1 MKVTTGGRA
10 LKFYATIRIEIRRAD
25 AIKQGDKVI
34 GNRVNVKIVKNK
46 VAAPYRSC
54 KVELIF
60 GQGISAEHE
69 LAQLAV
75 DYGFIEKSG
84 SWFSYNGDRLGQG
97 ITSVYDF
104 LKNNPEAAEKIEDAV
119 KAKRSGKPITETTV
133 AYRGKGAL
141 GVALFLPQRFFR

>member
-1 MKVTTGGRA
+1 MSNFR
-10 LKFYATIRIEIRRAD
+10 D

-84 SWFSYNGDRLGQG
+84 SWFSYQGERLGQG
-97 ITSVYDF
+97 ISAVYDF
-104 LKNNPEAAEKIEDAV
+104 LKNNPEAKEKLEEDV
-119 KAKRSGKPITETTV
+119 KNKRSNKPSAPKEEE
-133 AYRGKGAL
+133 AQA
-141 GVALFLPQRFFR
+141 

>member
-1 MKVTTGGRA
+1 MTEKKGSLIRSIRKPA
-10 LKFYATIRIEIRRAD
+10 LLPPQRTRSVKLP

-46 VAAPYRSC
+46 IAAPYRSC

-84 SWFSYNGDRLGQG
+84 SWFSYQGERLGQG
-97 ITSVYDF
+97 ISAVYDF
-104 LKNNPEAAEKIEDAV
+104 LKNNPEAKEKLEEDV
-119 KAKRSGKPITETTV
+119 KNKRSNKPSAPKEEEE
-133 AYRGKGAL
+133 AQA
-141 GVALFLPQRFFR
+141 